1 MSEFIPPQDA
11 IVKEETKEEIDFIPP
26 ADAEADEAVEVEKKS
41 DPKTQS
47 PATDPKDGESS
58 SEDSLS
64 ELSPDK
70 LGRAKTKKTSVVTVT
85 GSNEINEGDYEVV
98 EELDVSKLKQE
109 DLSKVFNRSQEDP
122 DNLSRTQQDINDS
135 KGELVSLKKIDVPY
149 NTEDEVK
156 VIELPGE
163 DPREKGRTTRNKGYY
178 YVATYKDKD
187 NDNLVQD
194 TPVYITNEDYDRIFT
209 EESQV
214 SEPDPDAERLAE
226 FEITAK
232 SDAVQADPQKFD
244 NIIKNVKPKIE
255 AKKKEIK
262 LEQDP
267 EKKKE
272 LLLELEDLQDQVI
285 DAQEDKVK
293 ALDNKTKFEELTI
306 IDKDKPSPTA
316 WANRKAYMLKKD
328 ENGEYKLRE
337 RTTFFGNK
345 SKDAYMFD
353 ETMDPVNVSRDINK
367 IYINHGLGSTHE
379 GNTIYVFKNPVF
391 TKDGK
396 LDIKATAEANGIEDG
411 VITNGRLINEGVAY
425 ELNLSEA
432 KDIEGFTNF
441 IDKNSTEYNTSPNL
455 APGVEVDPAIKNK
468 QKQIKAELKNNINE
482 VEDQVSGLKKIV
494 RNSAKLESDIYDENK
509 NLLNEFENVNSKINS
524 IEGENKKLKESI
536 DSSKEKIEN
545 KREQVKKA
553 IIENPSLKDNLVKE
567 YEKWEKNFVKDYE
580 DDVDKYNKNIQ
591 KQNKLSND
599 YKSFYDS
606 NQANLKSLKDQAEE
620 IGVSQEELKQNIN
633 TLYDSYR
640 LHSAASSSFRNLE
653 LQSSDRIQ
661 KMLDK
666 YEGKGSVVKELY
678 NTLATQFAGT
688 RTGVYT
694 AYMSLAEGIN
704 KIGYEL
710 GGISESKYKSY
721 LNTFRSQKASLKSTT
736 DAIAKQ
742 LTLQG
747 NDPEFSKSFAD
758 SLVGGTLNSFA
769 QMAGAT
775 LGAPITGLAGGYFFN
790 SLTETTASV
799 ASMENE
805 FVAKAMKEQGISRA
819 EATKQFE
826 QVFSPT
832 KQKMYSLGKATSE
845 GFFSYITG
853 RILKGKFNPA
863 AQISEKITNS
873 VLRKLTGNVTARD
886 VQIAIQ
892 KECGDLV
899 AKCISKFGRVTTAG
913 LSELADETFQ
923 TGISYGLDET
933 FNILT
938 DNKVNFQLPNYSSE
952 NFEKEMSHMAGVS
965 FLSGNAGGT
974 FQSLITTDNV
984 LTDYERET
992 TFAERL
998 ENDKFLENL
1007 ANTARD
1013 ASALTAAIE
1022 MKQEQIGVENENGEI
1037 YTQEDFNSDK
1047 FKLQK
1052 EFDLY
1057 NKIDPDLKGT
1067 AQFQI
1072 SSLLK
1077 EKEKLNNQKEN
1088 LAKGTT
1094 GRIDK
1099 KIEAID
1105 AKIKDISDN
1114 PQNEKVKELTQ
1125 EEQIAFT
1132 EKQLRIVKLEKVKN
1146 LSKDQ
1151 DLSKEETEE
1160 LLNSAKVEV
1169 FNDDNVDE
1177 IAEKYNLNSED
1188 LLDPEGVYLKD
1199 EGIILM
1205 SETASK
1211 GVLEH
1216 EAGHNFLEIA
1226 LNDPKNKDV
1235 VFGLADSLRKK
1246 MREIDPKAADVID
1259 QQIKKYK
1266 EDDKY
1271 DSEAV
1276 AEEIMTYYIQLKKR
1290 GYFKKG
1296 TTVGSEVQAGFRR
1309 LYQGLGMEIEIN
1321 EDNIMDVLD
1330 DYVRNTGRGK
1340 LTRAQKKLAQGKVKF
1355 DTKLREKGKKIK
1367 EQDTTPVIN
1376 IKPDTKTKTKQAA
1389 ALPIKADTRSMS
1401 EAFDRNITEDL
1412 ASNEDFKNSEDAID
1426 AFENIENNSQ
1436 FNSYINQLINR
1447 DSNLQG
1453 LDSNIKQEVN
1463 RKIKENLQLR
1473 ALNNFKPVVDGN
1485 RRSLFS
1491 YLYGKA
1497 DQRGLGGIA
1506 QKALLDVKKEY
1517 ATRVDS
1523 DARSIDKPTSEGQ
1536 MFDIADTSTDIIEEV
1551 DRGVAKQPR
1560 STFRRNIIRGKEK
1573 GLTDQEVKSFKEI
1586 TQPMVDKLPTVDD
1599 KKYRT
1604 KVDQISGKELKSWVK
1619 NNVLKGQ
1626 DYKTF
1631 IKENYNNIRDLD
1643 LKYLIELDKGLMK
1656 QGKPRMFTK
1665 PNKRLTTQADIRKY
1679 RDSGRAFVENE
1690 AQGVM
1695 LYDILD
1701 PGADATVEFY
1711 TKQTPQNISNR
1722 KGKLAEAFGK
1732 KMFKD
1737 VLPETRA
1744 QRGDTDQQRAT
1755 SARKTQTRPDL
1766 LFAKKFDDKQILKL
1780 QEAAGWRD
1788 KREIA
1793 RNLDFNSDAINES
1806 NREALQA
1813 QILKAAEQGFIDKA
1827 VIEAGAMG
1835 SGGRQTFYG
1844 DKNNKFR
1851 NYGQAKKAGIKNIGK
1866 YFKTK
1871 DNKFYRFGD
1880 VRVNERNKIVVEN
1893 KDKYK
1898 SKIASIDPSLWIAK
1912 PGRLFWSTE
1921 DPAYKKLLE
1930 TANDSPFDENG
1941 YRQISISKKGKFI
1954 GQEALAQRLDK
1965 KVSDTGKTQSEIN
1978 MDMLDHVVNQLALA
1992 VDNGMSM
1999 DVAGM
2004 VIIQSYQAT
2013 GGLIKASAP
2022 FEGVSDTFEAGKKIE
2037 TRSEKLYREEHNPP
2051 ASVVGASILAAIKM
2065 NKPKAVMVD
2074 IRKNFSQTILSK
2086 KDDSLLDIE
2095 YAAILPKGAYIGSNP
2110 IIRMAMAGINLNTV
2124 RDIRTGQSY
2133 ADKFGLGVAETVQ
2146 TFPGVVSLQ
2155 NKLIEQVVKGQIELS
2170 KAKKKLAAYTKFPN
2184 NGQPSLAKT
2193 QNDSIKITNKQLA
2206 ESKVLDI
2213 DEDLSM
2219 DELLSKAASIDEAL
2233 KLANS
2238 LNRPV
2243 KKIRVFDFDD
2253 TLATS
2258 NNKVFAVRGDES
2270 IEMNAEKFATDAAQM
2285 IEDGWVMDF
2294 SDFDNV
2300 TEGGRGPLFKV
2311 AQTIKDARGN
2321 EDLFVL
2327 TARGPNAEAAIYEF
2341 LKAEGL
2347 EFKRENIVGLGK
2359 SPGEA
2364 KANWILDKAAEGY
2377 NDFYFA
2383 DDAYQNVKAVQDV
2396 LSVIDVKS
2404 KIQQA
2409 RIKESKKLGE
2419 EFNML
2424 LEESTG
2430 VESFKEYSAA
2440 KAKTVGASKGK
2451 FKFFIPYSAEDFL
2464 GLIYPTLTKGSK
2476 GDAQMAWYK
2485 QNLLDPYTKAQEN
2498 LSAARIQLMG
2508 DFKQLK
2514 KSLDVPKDLR
2524 KKNDSGFTNEQAVRV
2539 HLFTKMGY
2547 DVPGLSKRDLKE
2559 LNDIVEKD
2567 PKLSMFA
2574 DQILSITKG
2583 DGYASPDQNWLAGT
2597 ITTDLINLINTEKRS
2612 KYLAEWQERVD
2623 AIYTAENLNKLEAIY
2638 GTKYREALEG
2648 VLIRMRTGKNRVTSG
2663 NALENRILDYINGS
2677 IGTIMFFN
2685 TRSAVLQT
2693 ISSINFINW
2702 SFNNPLKAG
2711 QAFANQKQYWS
2722 DFMEL
2727 MNSEYLIDRRNGLKL
2742 NISESEI
2749 ADAAA
2754 TSKNKAKAA
2763 INYILQKGFLPT
2775 QYADSFAIASGGAT
2789 FYRNRINDLVKNQG
2803 MTEAEAKAQA
2813 LIEFRQVAE
2822 ESQQSSDPS
2831 RISQQQASSAGRLIL
2846 AFANTPM
2853 QYARLQ
2859 KRAIQDLI
2867 NGRGDAK
2874 SNISRVIYYGFVQN
2888 IIFNAL
2894 QQAVNIF
2901 GFGDDEEEDPKKEKK
2916 YLNVVNG
2923 MLDSLLRGVGIGG
2936 AAVSVGKNFLLDIY
2950 ERSKRQRPEYVDS
2963 VWKLTQ
2969 FSPPINSKISR
2980 LKQAAWHFDSKKRR
2994 QKILD
2999 EGFSLNSPAFEALA
3013 KVISATTNFPLDRVL
3028 YKIKNIEGALAED
3041 TELWMRVAQLGG
3053 WPKWQLED
3061 KKTAPVL
3068 TDEQKTKAKEDKN
3081 KSLYKEAKGSTDYD
3095 TLKKLNSAQ
3104 QVKMLK
3110 SLGFGEYTIKKAK
3123 SEDAKINLIIA
3134 KNSGK
3139 KNIVNKKE
3147 TDKYKYKKLSK
3158 AEQVRKLDSLG
3169 LSKDDIKA
3177 LKYENDRV
3185 EKLLELMK

>member
-26 ADAEADEAVEVEKKS
+26 ADAEADETVEVEKKS

-70 LGRAKTKKTSVVTVT
+70 LGKTKTKKPSTVTVA
-85 GSNEINEGDYEVV
+85 SSDEINEGDYEVV

-109 DLSKVFNRSQEDP
+109 DLSKVFKRSQEDP
-122 DNLSRTQQDINDS
+122 ENLSRAQQDINDL

-149 NTEDEVK
+149 STEDEVK

-178 YVATYKDKD
+178 YIATYKNNKKQYPDPDILKNAFDKGRFTKVEREAYEKYKLTGEID
-187 NDNLVQD
+187 LSLIQDDSQPDIIQD
-194 TPVYITNEDYDRIFT
+194 TPIYITNEDYDRIFT
-209 EESQV
+209 DEAQV

-232 SDAVQADPQKFD
+232 SDIFQADPQKFD

-272 LLLELEDLQDQVI
+272 LLLELEDLQDQVK
-285 DAQEDKVK
+285 DAQKDKFK
-293 ALDNKTKFEELTI
+293 ALDNKTKFEDLTGV
-306 IDKDKPSPTA
+306 DKKKPSPTA
-316 WANRKAYMLKKD
+316 WAKRKAYMLKKD

-353 ETMDPVNVSRDINK
+353 ETMDPVDVSRDINK

-391 TKDGK
+391 TKDGE
-396 LDIKATAEANGIEDG
+396 LDIKATAEANGIENG
-411 VITNGRLINEGVAY
+411 VITNGRLINEGLAY
-425 ELNLSEA
+425 KLNLSKAE
-432 KDIEGFTNF
+432 DIEGFTNF
-441 IDKNSTEYNTSPNL
+441 IDKNSTEYSPSSNL
-455 APGVEVDPAIKNK
+455 APGVEVDPAIKKK
-468 QKQIKAELKNNINE
+468 QKQIKTELKNNINE
-482 VEDQVSGLKKIV
+482 VDEQVSSLKKIV
-494 RNSAKLESDIYDENK
+494 KNSAKLQSDIYDENK
-509 NLLNEFENVNSKINS
+509 NLLNEFEDVNSKVNS
-524 IEGENKKLKESI
+524 IEEENKKLKESI
-536 DSSKEKIEN
+536 DSSREKIEN

-567 YEKWEKNFVKDYE
+567 YDKWEKNFVKEYE

-599 YKSFYDS
+599 YKSFYES
-606 NQANLKSLKDQAEE
+606 NQANLNSLKEQGEE
-620 IGVSQEELKQNIN
+620 IGINQEELKQNIN
-633 TLYDSYR
+633 SLYDSYR
-640 LHSAASSSFRNLE
+640 LYSAASSSLRNLE

-666 YEGKGSVVKELY
+666 YEGKGNVVKELY

-694 AYMSLAEGIN
+694 AYMSIAEGIN

-805 FVAKAMKEQGISRA
+805 FVAKAMEEQGISRA

-826 QVFSPT
+826 ETFSPA

-853 RILKGKFNPA
+853 RILKGEFNPA
-863 AQISEKITNS
+863 AKISEKVTNS

-923 TGISYGLDET
+923 TGVSYGLDET

-998 ENDKFLENL
+998 ENDKFLENI

-1022 MKQEQIGVENENGEI
+1022 MKQEQIGSENESGEV

-1047 FKLQK
+1047 FKMQK
-1052 EFDLY
+1052 KFDLY
-1057 NKIDPDLKGT
+1057 NKIDSDLKGT
-1067 AQFQI
+1067 AQFEI
-1072 SSLLK
+1072 ASLL
-1077 EKEKLNNQKEN
+1077 EQKEN
-1088 LAKGTT
+1088 LEKQKETLAKGTT

-1105 AKIKDISDN
+1105 NKIKDISDN

-1169 FNDDNVDE
+1169 FNDNNVDE

-1235 VFGLADSLRKK
+1235 VFGLADALRKK
-1246 MREIDPKAADVID
+1246 MREVDPKAADIID
-1259 QQIKKYK
+1259 QQIEKYK
-1266 EDDKY
+1266 KDDRY
-1271 DSEAV
+1271 NSEAV

-1290 GYFKKG
+1290 GLFKKG
-1296 TTVGSEVQAGFRR
+1296 TTVGGELQAGFRR

-1321 EDNIMDVLD
+1321 ENNIMDVLD

-1355 DTKLREKGKKIK
+1355 DTKLREKSKQVKPK
-1367 EQDTTPVIN
+1367 DTTPVIDIN
-1376 IKPDTKTKTKQAA
+1376 QDTKTKTKQAA
-1389 ALPIKADTRSMS
+1389 ALPIKVDTRSMS
-1401 EAFDRNITEDL
+1401 TAFDQNITEDL
-1412 ASNEDFKNSEDAID
+1412 TTNEDFKNSEAAID

-1436 FNSYINQLINR
+1436 FNNYINQLINR

-1453 LDSNIKQEVN
+1453 LDSNIKQEIN

-1473 ALNNFKPVVDGN
+1473 ALNNFKPIVDGN

-1497 DQRGLGGIA
+1497 EQRGLGGIA

-1536 MFDIADTSTDIIEEV
+1536 AFDIADTSTDIIEEV
-1551 DRGVAKQPR
+1551 DRGVAEQPR
-1560 STFRRNIIRGKEK
+1560 STFRRNIVRGKEK

-1586 TQPMVDKLPTVDD
+1586 TQPIVDKLPPVDD

-1619 NNVLKGQ
+1619 SNILKGQ

-1656 QGKPRMFTK
+1656 QGKERMFTK
-1665 PNKRLTTQADIRKY
+1665 PNRRLTTQADIRKY

-1701 PGADATVEFY
+1701 PGVDAAVEFY
-1711 TKQTPQNISNR
+1711 TKQTPQNVSNR

-1755 SARKTQTRPDL
+1755 SARKTQTRPNL
-1766 LFAKKFDDKQILKL
+1766 LFAKKGVNEALESLGLVPLKPRNSKGDVVSQEDIKEFEDFLINTFVKYLPVSLLTKTTLANGGRGKFPSQYFTSEQVDEIVAKARGNQNFDLTK
-1780 QEAAGWRD
+1780 E
-1788 KREIA
+1788 E
-1793 RNLDFNSDAINES
+1793 
-1806 NREALQA
+1806 REALNSVKTSVSTWWDKFKSTGDSVFKNEKWKETEGQKQKGLEILWKQFEKMYKDDPKNA
-1813 QILKAAEQGFIDKA
+1813 KYIAAFIETSSANSSHIMRMAGYPIGYEVNWKDTLSYRGPEREHVIPANQIGEFLFKVATGRFGNKITIDKVMPFINDNYFQILINKNNDHKLKAAGFQSAMPEGFFESIIESIDKNDPN
-1827 VIEAGAMG
+1827 IAMKVWARYFNPEVNNQVGPDGQKGFNPNEIILEKG
-1835 SGGRQTFYG
+1835 S
-1844 DKNNKFR
+1844 
-1851 NYGQAKKAGIKNIGK
+1851 
-1866 YFKTK
+1866 
-1871 DNKFYRFGD
+1871 
-1880 VRVNERNKIVVEN
+1880 
-1893 KDKYK
+1893 
-1898 SKIASIDPSLWIAK
+1898 
-1912 PGRLFWSTE
+1912 
-1921 DPAYKKLLE
+1921 
-1930 TANDSPFDENG
+1930 
-1941 YRQISISKKGKFI
+1941 
-1954 GQEALAQRLDK
+1954 LA
-1965 KVSDTGKTQSEIN
+1965 
-1978 MDMLDHVVNQLALA
+1978 
-1992 VDNGMSM
+1992 
-1999 DVAGM
+1999 
-2004 VIIQSYQAT
+2004 
-2013 GGLIKASAP
+2013 
-2022 FEGVSDTFEAGKKIE
+2022 DTFG
-2037 TRSEKLYREEHNPP
+2037 
-2051 ASVVGASILAAIKM
+2051 
-2065 NKPKAVMVD
+2065 
-2074 IRKNFSQTILSK
+2074 
-2086 KDDSLLDIE
+2086 
-2095 YAAILPKGAYIGSNP
+2095 IGSN
-2110 IIRMAMAGINLNTV
+2110 M
-2124 RDIRTGQSY
+2124 
-2133 ADKFGLGVAETVQ
+2133 
-2146 TFPGVVSLQ
+2146 
-2155 NKLIEQVVKGQIELS
+2155 LS
-2170 KAKKKLAAYTKFPN
+2170 KQEINNPNIVSIQQDLIYKMSTDPSFTIKDAQKELLTYIKKPSNTK
-2184 NGQPSLAKT
+2184 SLADEQQQATLETEKE
-2193 QNDSIKITNKQLA
+2193 IK
-2206 ESKVLDI
+2206 ESNVMVASKKMDI
-2213 DEDLSM
+2213 
-2219 DELLSKAASIDEAL
+2219 DELLSKAASIDSAL
-2233 KLANS
+2233 KNANS
-2238 LNRPV
+2238 LDQPI

-2253 TLATS
+2253 TIATS
-2258 NNKVFAVRGDES
+2258 KSIVFYTKVDGTKGQLTAEEFAVKGADLVNEG
-2270 IEMNAEKFATDAAQM
+2270 A
-2285 IEDGWVMDF
+2285 VMDF
-2294 SDFDNV
+2294 SDFNLV
-2300 TEGGRGPLFKV
+2300 REGKRGPLFNIAKK
-2311 AQTIKDARGN
+2311 IKEARGN
-2321 EDLFVL
+2321 EDLFIL
-2327 TARGPNAEAAIYEF
+2327 TARAPESKQAIYEF

-2347 EFKRENIVGLGK
+2347 EFKKENIIGLGN
-2359 SPGEA
+2359 STGEA
-2364 KANWILDKAAEGY
+2364 KANWIVDKAAEGY

-2383 DDAYQNVKAVQDV
+2383 DDAYQNVRAVKDA

-2404 KIQQA
+2404 KVQQA
-2409 RIKESKKLGE
+2409 RIKESKKLSE

-2440 KAKTVGASKGK
+2440 KAKTIGASKGK

-2464 GLIYPTLTKGSK
+2464 GLVYPTLTKGSK

-2524 KKNDSGFTNEQAVRV
+2524 KKNESGFTNEQAVRV
-2539 HLFTKMGY
+2539 HLFTRMGY
-2547 DVPGLSKRDLKE
+2547 DIPGLSKRDLKE
-2559 LNDIVEKD
+2559 LNDIVEKN
-2567 PKLSMFA
+2567 PKLFTFA

-2623 AIYTAENLNKLEAIY
+2623 AIYSAENLNKLEATY

-2648 VLIRMRTGKNRVTSG
+2648 VLTRMRTGKNRVTSG

-2727 MNSEYLIDRRNGLKL
+2727 MNSEYLVDRRNGLKL

-2789 FYRNRINDLVKNQG
+2789 FYRNRIKDLVKNQG
-2803 MTEAEAKAQA
+2803 MTESEAKAQA

-2874 SNISRVIYYGFVQN
+2874 SHVSRIIYYGFVQN

-2894 QQAVNIF
+2894 QQAVNVF
-2901 GFGDDEEEDPKKEKK
+2901 GFGDDDDGDPKKEKK
-2916 YLNVVNG
+2916 YLNVANG
-2923 MLDSLLRGVGIGG
+2923 MLDSLLRGIGIAG

-2950 ERSKRQRPEYVDS
+2950 ERSKRDRPEYVDS
-2963 VWKLTQ
+2963 VWKFTQ
-2969 FSPPINSKISR
+2969 FSPPINSKISK

-3041 TELWMRVAQLGG
+3041 TELWMRVAQLAG

-3068 TDEQKTKAKEDKN
+3068 TDEQKAKAKEDKN
-3081 KSLYKEAKGSTDYD
+3081 KTLYKEAKGSTDYD

-3104 QVKMLK
+3104 QIKMLK

-3123 SEDAKINLIIA
+3123 SEEAKINLIIA

-3147 TDKYKYKKLSK
+3147 ADQYKYKKLSK

-3169 LSKDDIKA
+3169 LSKDEIKA

>member
-26 ADAEADEAVEVEKKS
+26 ADAEADETVEVEKKS

-70 LGRAKTKKTSVVTVT
+70 LGKTKTKKPSTVTVA
-85 GSNEINEGDYEVV
+85 SSDEINEGDYEVV

-109 DLSKVFNRSQEDP
+109 DLSKVFKRSQEDP
-122 DNLSRTQQDINDS
+122 ENLSRAQQDINDL

-149 NTEDEVK
+149 STEDEVK

-178 YVATYKDKD
+178 YIATYKNKD
-187 NDNLVQD
+187 NENLVQD

-209 EESQV
+209 DEAQV
-214 SEPDPDAERLAE
+214 SEPDPDAKRLQE
-226 FEITAK
+226 VEVTAK
-232 SDAVQADPQKFD
+232 SDITQADPQKFD

-293 ALDNKTKFEELTI
+293 ALDNKTKFEDLTGV
-306 IDKDKPSPTA
+306 DKKKPSPTA
-316 WANRKAYMLKKD
+316 WAKRKAYMLKKD

-353 ETMDPVNVSRDINK
+353 ETMDPVDVSRDINK

-396 LDIKATAEANGIEDG
+396 LNYEATAKANGIEDPEAFLGKTG
-411 VITNGRLINEGVAY
+411 VYKNSRLVNAGIGY
-425 ELNLSEA
+425 ELDLSKAEN
-432 KDIEGFTNF
+432 IEGFTNF
-441 IDKNSTEYNTSPNL
+441 IDKNSTEYSPSSNL

-482 VEDQVSGLKKIV
+482 VDEQVSSLKKIV
-494 RNSAKLESDIYDENK
+494 KNSAKLQSDIYDENK
-509 NLLNEFENVNSKINS
+509 NLLNEFEDVNSKVNS
-524 IEGENKKLKESI
+524 IEEENKKLKESI
-536 DSSKEKIEN
+536 DSSREKIEN

-567 YEKWEKNFVKDYE
+567 YDKWEKNFVKEYE
-580 DDVDKYNKNIQ
+580 DDVDEYNKNIQ

-599 YKSFYDS
+599 YKSFYES
-606 NQANLKSLKDQAEE
+606 NQANLNSLKEQGEE
-620 IGVSQEELKQNIN
+620 IGINQEELKQNIN
-633 TLYDSYR
+633 SLYDSYR
-640 LHSAASSSFRNLE
+640 LYSAASSSLRNLE

-666 YEGKGSVVKELY
+666 YEGKGNVVKELY

-694 AYMSLAEGIN
+694 AYMSMAEGIN

-826 QVFSPT
+826 ETFSPA

-863 AQISEKITNS
+863 AKISEKVTNS

-886 VQIAIQ
+886 IQIAIQ

-923 TGISYGLDET
+923 TGVSYGLDET

-998 ENDKFLENL
+998 ENDKFLENI

-1022 MKQEQIGVENENGEI
+1022 MKQEQIGSENESGEV

-1047 FKLQK
+1047 FKMQK
-1052 EFDLY
+1052 KFDLY
-1057 NKIDPDLKGT
+1057 NKIDSDLKGT
-1067 AQFQI
+1067 AQFEI
-1072 SSLLK
+1072 ASLL
-1077 EKEKLNNQKEN
+1077 EQKEN
-1088 LAKGTT
+1088 LEKQKETLAKGTT

-1105 AKIKDISDN
+1105 NKIKDISGN

-1169 FNDDNVDE
+1169 FNDNNVDE

-1235 VFGLADSLRKK
+1235 VFGLADALRKK
-1246 MREIDPKAADVID
+1246 MREVDPKAADIID
-1259 QQIKKYK
+1259 QQIEKYK
-1266 EDDKY
+1266 KDDRY

-1290 GYFKKG
+1290 GLFKKG
-1296 TTVGSEVQAGFRR
+1296 TTVGGELQAGFRR

-1321 EDNIMDVLD
+1321 ENNIMDVLD

-1355 DTKLREKGKKIK
+1355 DTKLREKSKQVKPK
-1367 EQDTTPVIN
+1367 DTTPVIDIN
-1376 IKPDTKTKTKQAA
+1376 QDTKTKTKQAA
-1389 ALPIKADTRSMS
+1389 ALPIKVDTRSMS
-1401 EAFDRNITEDL
+1401 TAFDQNITEDL
-1412 ASNEDFKNSEDAID
+1412 TTNEDFKNSEAAID

-1436 FNSYINQLINR
+1436 FNNYINQLINR

-1473 ALNNFKPVVDGN
+1473 ALNNFKPIVDGN

-1497 DQRGLGGIA
+1497 EQRGLGGIA

-1536 MFDIADTSTDIIEEV
+1536 VFDIADTSTDIIAEV
-1551 DRGVAKQPR
+1551 DRGVAKQPK
-1560 STFRRNIIRGKEK
+1560 STFRRNIKRGKEK
-1573 GLTDQEVKSFKEI
+1573 GLTPQEVKEFEKISE
-1586 TQPMVDKLPTVDD
+1586 PLVDKLPDVNA
-1599 KKYRT
+1599 KNYRT
-1604 KVDQISGKELKSWVK
+1604 QVNKVAGPALKKWVNDNIFK
-1619 NNVLKGQ
+1619 NNWSEQFLLN
-1626 DYKTF
+1626 
-1631 IKENYNNIRDLD
+1631 NYNNIRDLGID
-1643 LKYLIELDKGLMK
+1643 YLIDLDKGLQK

-1665 PNKRLTTQADIRKY
+1665 FNKKLTTQAEIRKY

-1690 AQGVM
+1690 AQGVS
-1695 LYDILD
+1695 LFDILD
-1701 PGADATVEFY
+1701 PGAQAMADFY
-1711 TKQTPQNISNR
+1711 LKDTPSNRSNR

-1737 VLPETRA
+1737 VQPQIRA
-1744 QRGDTDQQRAT
+1744 KRGDSDQVKAT
-1755 SARKTQTRPDL
+1755 SARKTQVRPDL
-1766 LFAKKFDDKQILKL
+1766 LFAKKGVNEALESLGLVPLKPRNSKGDVVSQEDIKEFEDFLINTFVKYLPVSLLTKTTLANGGRGKFPSQYFTSEQVDEIVAKARGNQDFDLTK
-1780 QEAAGWRD
+1780 E
-1788 KREIA
+1788 E
-1793 RNLDFNSDAINES
+1793 
-1806 NREALQA
+1806 REALNSVKTSVSTWWDKFKSTGDGVFKNKKWKETEGQKQNGLEILWKKFEKMYKDDPKNA
-1813 QILKAAEQGFIDKA
+1813 KYIAAFIETSSANSSHIMRMAGYPIGYEVNWKDTLSYRGPEREHVIPANQIGEFLFKVATGRFGNKITIDKVMPFINDNYFQILINKNNDHKLKAAGFQSAMPEGFFESIIEAIDKNDPN
-1827 VIEAGAMG
+1827 IAMKVWARYFNPEVNNQVGPDGQKGFNPNEIILEKG
-1835 SGGRQTFYG
+1835 S
-1844 DKNNKFR
+1844 
-1851 NYGQAKKAGIKNIGK
+1851 
-1866 YFKTK
+1866 
-1871 DNKFYRFGD
+1871 
-1880 VRVNERNKIVVEN
+1880 
-1893 KDKYK
+1893 
-1898 SKIASIDPSLWIAK
+1898 
-1912 PGRLFWSTE
+1912 
-1921 DPAYKKLLE
+1921 
-1930 TANDSPFDENG
+1930 
-1941 YRQISISKKGKFI
+1941 
-1954 GQEALAQRLDK
+1954 LA
-1965 KVSDTGKTQSEIN
+1965 
-1978 MDMLDHVVNQLALA
+1978 
-1992 VDNGMSM
+1992 
-1999 DVAGM
+1999 
-2004 VIIQSYQAT
+2004 
-2013 GGLIKASAP
+2013 
-2022 FEGVSDTFEAGKKIE
+2022 DTFG
-2037 TRSEKLYREEHNPP
+2037 
-2051 ASVVGASILAAIKM
+2051 
-2065 NKPKAVMVD
+2065 
-2074 IRKNFSQTILSK
+2074 
-2086 KDDSLLDIE
+2086 
-2095 YAAILPKGAYIGSNP
+2095 IGSN
-2110 IIRMAMAGINLNTV
+2110 M
-2124 RDIRTGQSY
+2124 
-2133 ADKFGLGVAETVQ
+2133 
-2146 TFPGVVSLQ
+2146 
-2155 NKLIEQVVKGQIELS
+2155 LS
-2170 KAKKKLAAYTKFPN
+2170 KQEINNPNIVSIQQDLIYKMSTDPSFTIKDAQKELLTYIKKPSNT
-2184 NGQPSLAKT
+2184 QSLADEQQQATLETEKEIK
-2193 QNDSIKITNKQLA
+2193 DSNVMVA
-2206 ESKVLDI
+2206 SKKMDI
-2213 DEDLSM
+2213 
-2219 DELLSKAASIDEAL
+2219 DELLSKAASIDSAL
-2233 KLANS
+2233 KNANS
-2238 LNRPV
+2238 LDQPI

-2253 TLATS
+2253 TIATS
-2258 NNKVFAVRGDES
+2258 KSIVFYTKVDGTKGQLTAEEFAVKGADLVNEG
-2270 IEMNAEKFATDAAQM
+2270 A
-2285 IEDGWVMDF
+2285 VMDF
-2294 SDFDNV
+2294 SDFNLV
-2300 TEGGRGPLFKV
+2300 REGKRGPLFNIAKK
-2311 AQTIKDARGN
+2311 IKEARGN
-2321 EDLFVL
+2321 EDLFIL
-2327 TARGPNAEAAIYEF
+2327 TARAPESQQAIYEF

-2347 EFKRENIVGLGK
+2347 EFKKENIIGLGN
-2359 SPGEA
+2359 STGEA
-2364 KANWILDKAAEGY
+2364 KANWIVDKAAEGY

-2383 DDAYQNVKAVQDV
+2383 DDAYQNVRAVRDA

-2404 KIQQA
+2404 KVQQA
-2409 RIKESKKLGE
+2409 RIKESKKLSE

-2440 KAKTVGASKGK
+2440 KAKTIGASKGK

-2464 GLIYPTLTKGSK
+2464 GLVYPTLTKGSK

-2524 KKNDSGFTNEQAVRV
+2524 KKNESGFTNEQAVRV
-2539 HLFTKMGY
+2539 HLFTRMGY
-2547 DVPGLSKRDLKE
+2547 DIPGLSKRDLKE
-2559 LNDIVEKD
+2559 LNDIVEKN
-2567 PKLSMFA
+2567 PKLFTFA

-2623 AIYTAENLNKLEAIY
+2623 AIYSAENLNKLEATY

-2648 VLIRMRTGKNRVTSG
+2648 TLTRMKTGKNRVTSG

-2711 QAFANQKQYWS
+2711 AAFANQKQYWS

-2727 MNSEYLIDRRNGLKL
+2727 MNSEYLVDRRNGLKL

-2789 FYRNRINDLVKNQG
+2789 FYRNRIKDLIKNQG
-2803 MTEAEAKAQA
+2803 MTESEAKAQA

-2874 SNISRVIYYGFVQN
+2874 SHVSRIIYYGFVQN

-2894 QQAVNIF
+2894 QQAVNVF
-2901 GFGDDEEEDPKKEKK
+2901 GFGDDDDDDPKKEKK
-2916 YLNVVNG
+2916 YLNVANG
-2923 MLDSLLRGVGIGG
+2923 MLDSLLRGIGIAG

-2950 ERSKRQRPEYVDS
+2950 ERSKRDRPEYVDS
-2963 VWKLTQ
+2963 VWKFTQ
-2969 FSPPINSKISR
+2969 FSPPINSKISK

-3041 TELWMRVAQLGG
+3041 TELWMRVAQLAG

-3068 TDEQKTKAKEDKN
+3068 TDEQKAKAKEDK
-3081 KSLYKEAKGSTDYD
+3081 KKTLYKEAKGSTDYD

-3104 QVKMLK
+3104 QIKMLK

-3123 SEDAKINLIIA
+3123 SEEDKINLIIA

-3147 TDKYKYKKLSK
+3147 ADQYKYKKLSK

-3169 LSKDDIKA
+3169 LSKDEIKA

-3185 EKLLELMK
+3185 EKLLELMDK